1 MFATA
6 LMALRAIVCLLIP
19 LRRPAPTRFLPRDM
33 EGILIDRRQISND
46 ACNFSAPDGVAIRDS
61 FEGLRGDYLNLVALF
76 LLSAPLTVGW

>member
-1 MFATA
+1 
-6 LMALRAIVCLLIP
+6 
-19 LRRPAPTRFLPRDM
+19 M